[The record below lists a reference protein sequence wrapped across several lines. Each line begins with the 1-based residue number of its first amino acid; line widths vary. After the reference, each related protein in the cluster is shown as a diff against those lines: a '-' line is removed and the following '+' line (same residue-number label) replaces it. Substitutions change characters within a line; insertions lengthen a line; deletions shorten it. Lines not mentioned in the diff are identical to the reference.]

1 MELRQ
6 LEYFQTA
13 SRLKSITRAAEHLHV
28 SQSTVTLAIQ
38 RLEDKLGI
46 LLFDRSQ
53 KQLLLTAEGQVFLPK
68 IEDIMNRLQDAVAE
82 MDKYRKLQK
91 GTLSV
96 GVPPMIGSFLFPEI
110 LAGFKKLFTNI
121 QLSTIEESSFT
132 IRQLLERGELDLGI
146 VNLYQPTPMLETLQ
160 ITREQFVACLP
171 LTHPLAGNTVISLD
185 QLRNE
190 PFILFKESAYNRKVI
205 LEECKNYGFNP
216 NIILSSDQIETIK
229 GLVKKGVGISF
240 LIEKIAHGSNKIA
253 AIPLSNPVYI
263 DFGLAWKKDK
273 YLSRAAQAFI
283 KFITEQSSLLK
294 GSKSGD

>member
-1 MELRQ
+1 MDLRQ

-110 LAGFKKLFTNI
+110 LAGFKKLFANI

-171 LTHPLAGNTVISLD
+171 LAHPLAGNTVISL
-185 QLRNE
+185 
-190 PFILFKESAYNRKVI
+190 
-205 LEECKNYGFNP
+205 
-216 NIILSSDQIETIK
+216 
-229 GLVKKGVGISF
+229 
-240 LIEKIAHGSNKIA
+240 
-253 AIPLSNPVYI
+253 
-263 DFGLAWKKDK
+263 
-273 YLSRAAQAFI
+273 
-283 KFITEQSSLLK
+283 
-294 GSKSGD
+294 